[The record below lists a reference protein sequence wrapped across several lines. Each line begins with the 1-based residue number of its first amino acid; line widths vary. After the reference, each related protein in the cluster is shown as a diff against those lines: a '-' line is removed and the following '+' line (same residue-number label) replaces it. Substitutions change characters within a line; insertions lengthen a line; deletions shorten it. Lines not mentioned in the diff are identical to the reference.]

1 MQKELAKRIALQR
14 TFGIISH
21 PDAGKTTITEK
32 LLLFGGAI
40 QMAGTVKARKSS
52 RHATSDWMEIEKQRG
67 ISVTSSVMSFEHQG
81 YHITLLD
88 TPGHQDFSEDT
99 YRTLTAVDSALMLI
113 DGAKGVEAQTK
124 KLLEV
129 CRMRHTPVMT
139 FMNKFDRECRTP
151 FELMDEVETVL
162 NIQCSPLTWP
172 IGMGKEFKG
181 IYHLQ
186 DDFICL
192 YKEGSK
198 EFERISVSGPQDPL
212 IPQRVGDFWAK
223 QLLEDLELLAG
234 AGNPF
239 SHNAYLAGT
248 QTPVFF
254 GSAMNNFGVQEFL
267 DEFLHLAP
275 APQPRPTQTREV
287 LPDEAKLTGFIF
299 KIQANMDPSHRDR
312 LAFFKVC
319 SGRWEKGMKMHH
331 VRLQRPIKP
340 SGVVTFLADERAQAE
355 EAWPGEIIGIH
366 DTGLLKIGDSF
377 SEGEELQFT
386 GIPHFSPEHFMRV
399 RLANPL
405 KAKQLDKGLVH
416 LTEEGA
422 AQVFRSIGGHLH
434 ILGVVGIL
442 QFEVIKYR
450 LEHEYGVE
458 GVFEPVPYAMAR
470 WYHGTGEDLSGFET
484 RYAGQI
490 ALDVENQRIF
500 LCNSSFDL
508 DYAKQ
513 KFPSMEFFQNS
524 DHLPV

>member
-1 MQKELAKRIALQR
+1 M
-14 TFGIISH
+14 
-21 PDAGKTTITEK
+21 
-32 LLLFGGAI
+32 
-40 QMAGTVKARKSS
+40 
-52 RHATSDWMEIEKQRG
+52 
-67 ISVTSSVMSFEHQG
+67 
-81 YHITLLD
+81 
-88 TPGHQDFSEDT
+88 
-99 YRTLTAVDSALMLI
+99 
-113 DGAKGVEAQTK
+113 
-124 KLLEV
+124 
-129 CRMRHTPVMT
+129 
-139 FMNKFDRECRTP
+139 
-151 FELMDEVETVL
+151 
-162 NIQCSPLTWP
+162 
-172 IGMGKEFKG
+172 
-181 IYHLQ
+181 
-186 DDFICL
+186 
-192 YKEGSK
+192 
-198 EFERISVSGPQDPL
+198 